1 MSKDYTMHHKPAY
14 KNSET
19 KSQNFDLYQWFT
31 IVAYVRA
38 WTMLGNRKKRSLKK
52 KDATAFVYCL
62 SDFLVQLL
70 KIYKRLSPRIVVA

>member
-52 KDATAFVYCL
+52 RRYCFCLL
-62 SDFLVQLL
+62 SIGFSRTTSEN
-70 KIYKRLSPRIVVA
+70 I